1 MALIGGAA
9 VTRSLVAVV
18 GLAVCVVGLLLSY
31 RDRRS
36 IACEGHCVIWLDGS
50 SFSV

>member
-1 MALIGGAA
+1 MALIGGAD

-36 IACEGHCVIWLDGS
+36 TSLSNSIK
-50 SFSV
+50 FFNTK